1 MLENKETFKGIKMG
15 CSQCNQLYLLE
26 EKSAHLYFLSEFDEL
41 IQKSK
46 IFLTGLDYKLTQLN
60 GLNYTKVTNIKT
72 FFTDNLAA
80 LNTYFNKM
88 EREDI
93 KICLADP
100 DKAFDFQALMLAK
113 PLQYYINLVEDK
125 EFFDII
131 QNESLTS
138 HFQPII
144 QASDRSIYGYE
155 ALVRGVDPK
164 GKLVYPDVLFAKS
177 ERNNMDF
184 HLDRLCRETA
194 LKTAAVKNINQKV
207 FINFIPT
214 SIYDPEFCLK
224 STVKWANQ
232 LEFDY
237 KNIVFE
243 VVETASVKDKEH
255 LKKVLNYYREQGFQ
269 VALDDVGEGFSNL
282 NMIIE
287 LRPDIIK
294 IDRNI
299 ICDIDKSELKHS
311 VYEALYKISH
321 DNGIEVLAEGVETQE
336 EIDTVEA
343 IGVDYI
349 QGYYFSK
356 PTAESIRK
364 I

>member
-1 MLENKETFKGIKMG
+1 MACLECT
-15 CSQCNQLYLLE
+15 QTYLLE
-26 EKSAHLYFLSEFDEL
+26 EKGAHIYFLSEFDEL
-41 IQKSK
+41 VQKSK
-46 IFLTGLDYKLTQLN
+46 IFLNGLDYELAQLN
-60 GLNYTKVTNIKT
+60 GLNYTTIDNIKA
-72 FFTDNLAA
+72 FFSDNIDA
-80 LNTYFNKM
+80 LNTYFN
-88 EREDI
+88 ERERESI

-100 DKAFDFQALMLAK
+100 NSPFDYQTLMRVK
-113 PLQYYINLVEDK
+113 PLQHFINLVEDR

-138 HFQPII
+138 YFQPII
-144 QASDRSIYGYE
+144 KASDRSIYGYE
-155 ALVRGVDPK
+155 ALVRGVDPR
-164 GKLVYPDVLFAKS
+164 GNLVFPDVLFSKS

-184 HLDRLCRETA
+184 HFDRLCRETA

-214 SIYDPEFCLK
+214 AIYDPEFCLK

-237 KNIVFE
+237 NNIIFE

-255 LKKVLNYYREQGFQ
+255 LKKVLSYYREQGFKI
-269 VALDDVGEGFSNL
+269 ALDDVGEGFSNL
-282 NMIIE
+282 NMLIE

-356 PTAESIRK
+356 PTAEPIRTL
-364 I
+364 

>member
-1 MLENKETFKGIKMG
+1 MG
-15 CSQCNQLYLLE
+15 CSQCTQTYLLE
-26 EKSAHLYFLSEFDEL
+26 DTSAHLYFLSEFDEL

-46 IFLTGLDYKLTQLN
+46 VFLHASNHELSQIN
-60 GLNYTKVTNIKT
+60 GLNYIKVDNIKA
-72 FFTDNLAA
+72 FFTENISG
-80 LNTYFNKM
+80 LNTYFNEM

-93 KICLADP
+93 KICLSDP
-100 DKAFDFQALMLAK
+100 EKAFDYQAIMLAK
-113 PLQYYINLVEDK
+113 PLQHFINLVEDK

-138 HFQPII
+138 HFQPIVK
-144 QASDRSIYGYE
+144 ASDRSIYGYE

-164 GKLVYPDVLFAKS
+164 GELIYPDVLFSKS
-177 ERNNMDF
+177 QRNDMDF
-184 HLDRLCRETA
+184 QLDRLCRETA

-232 LEFDY
+232 LEFDH

-255 LKKVLNYYREQGFQ
+255 LKKVLDYYREQGFK

-311 VYEALYKISH
+311 VYEALYKISN
-321 DNGIEVLAEGVETQE
+321 DNGIEVLAEGVETQG
-336 EIDTVEA
+336 EINTIEK
-343 IGVDYI
+343 IGVDYM

-356 PTAESIRK
+356 PTAEPIRK
-364 I
+364 L